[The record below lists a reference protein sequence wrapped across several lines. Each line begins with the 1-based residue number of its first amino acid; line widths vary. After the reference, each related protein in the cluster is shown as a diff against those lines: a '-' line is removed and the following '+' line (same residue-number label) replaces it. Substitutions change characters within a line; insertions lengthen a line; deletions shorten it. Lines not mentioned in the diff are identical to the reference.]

1 MSKDSGAVG
10 AIIVGAGTGNRMGLG
25 YNKIITDISGMPVIE
40 WTIKNFIETGLID
53 NLVLVINPIDLKEI
67 DVIVKPYENMI
78 DLKIVFGGTK
88 RQDSVYNG
96 IKALSKNVDIVLIH
110 DAARPFINK
119 TIVERSII
127 YAQKY
132 GAACA
137 GIQANDTIK
146 IVDENNT
153 IVSTPERSK
162 LWHAQT
168 PQSFKKDIIVTA
180 YKNASIKGIDATDDA
195 ALAEEAGFEVRM
207 FEGSFKNI
215 KLTSKIDLELAK
227 IFLNNPNI

>member
-25 YNKIITDISGMPVIE
+25 YNKIIADISGMPVIE

>member
-25 YNKIITDISGMPVIE
+25 YNKIIADISGRPVIE

-67 DVIVKPYENMI
+67 DVIVKPYENML
-78 DLKIVFGGTK
+78 DLKIVFGGTR

-110 DAARPFINK
+110 DAARPFINN

-137 GIQANDTIK
+137 GIQAKDTIK